1 MTDKTT
7 EQVQAKS
14 IVVANIGGYNYI
26 QSDLNN
32 LMFAFTLHSI
42 HKNTGIDFHTFA
54 SFEAGIQGAILSAVA
69 NMENNKV
76 GIVQYREEVEAA
88 TMSSTNETYTDAHF
102 NGRAYTKE
110 QSEVIGD
117 IYVNENILK
126 LTGVT
131 LDSFLFMNANQQAM
145 IVDIAKKAAKL
156 SMDAS
161 LNNTRDSILMH
172 SALGSQFFTEGKG
185 LLKEETSKKET
196 PFTSVGRMFHEFL
209 KTNPPDELASKDNSK
224 DAIRIMH
231 QEYSVKEYQ
240 HLVSRFHALNIYAL
254 LGITF
259 EEFAR
264 MPFNQQAAII
274 DVLSPPVP
282 KPDAA

>member
-1 MTDKTT
+1 
-7 EQVQAKS
+7 
-14 IVVANIGGYNYI
+14 
-26 QSDLNN
+26 
-32 LMFAFTLHSI
+32 
-42 HKNTGIDFHTFA
+42 
-54 SFEAGIQGAILSAVA
+54 
-69 NMENNKV
+69 
-76 GIVQYREEVEAA
+76 
-88 TMSSTNETYTDAHF
+88 MSSTNEAYTDAHF

-145 IVDIAKKAAKL
+145 IVDIAKKAAKVSL
-156 SMDAS
+156 DAS
-161 LNNTRDSILMH
+161 LNNTRDSILMQ
-172 SALGSQFFTEGKG
+172 SALGTRFFTEGKDPH
-185 LLKEETSKKET
+185 KEEVPKKET
-196 PFTSVGRMFHEFL
+196 PFFSAGRMFHEFL
-209 KTNPPDELASKDNSK
+209 KSNPPDELASKDNSRN
-224 DAIRIMH
+224 AIRIMH

-274 DVLSPPVP
+274 DVLSRSAP

>member
-1 MTDKTT
+1 MMTEHPKAHQN
-7 EQVQAKS
+7 EEEILVA
-14 IVVANIGGYNYI
+14 IVANIGGYNYI

-131 LDSFLFMNANQQAM
+131 LDSFLFMNAICFSSLSGVHRSSLSQKAM
-145 IVDIAKKAAKL
+145 YLPLAR
-156 SMDAS
+156 SM
-161 LNNTRDSILMH
+161 
-172 SALGSQFFTEGKG
+172 
-185 LLKEETSKKET
+185 LLFRAY
-196 PFTSVGRMFHEFL
+196 PA
-209 KTNPPDELASKDNSK
+209 P
-224 DAIRIMH
+224 
-231 QEYSVKEYQ
+231 
-240 HLVSRFHALNIYAL
+240 
-254 LGITF
+254 
-259 EEFAR
+259 
-264 MPFNQQAAII
+264 
-274 DVLSPPVP
+274 
-282 KPDAA
+282 